1 MEIIAVSRCVFHA
14 RQVIRHGAAGKV
26 TDSLIGRAGIQGV
39 RSMGENFFNPMFFC
53 KWKKFSNIFWIDV
66 FGFGTARIPGKKLKR
81 IGIYFDRFLSHGE
94 IAAGRGKM
102 TSNCKHD

>member
-1 MEIIAVSRCVFHA
+1 MDQPIVQGLLTFLGGAVVAGFNALLYMASRMEIIAVSRCVFHA

-53 KWKKFSNIFWIDV
+53 K
-66 FGFGTARIPGKKLKR
+66 
-81 IGIYFDRFLSHGE
+81 
-94 IAAGRGKM
+94 
-102 TSNCKHD
+102 